1 MFGNISEKF
10 DSILRSIRGVGTIT
24 DTNINQTIREIRR
37 ALIEADVSFKV
48 VKKFIC
54 AVQDKAQGVKVIKSI
69 KPGQQFIKILRDE
82 LVELLGNKSESLI
95 LKNKPSIILVAG
107 LQGAGKTTTVGKIA
121 YWLKKNNKS
130 VIMVAADV
138 YRPGAVQQLKTIGDH
153 IQVPVYD
160 EGNRDPVSICANAI
174 QKSNLMGVDAILID
188 TAGRLHI
195 DDQMMLE
202 IKNISKLTNLDEILY
217 VADGMTGQDAV
228 KSANSFNKIL
238 DISGIVLTKMDGDSR
253 GGAAVSIREVIGKP
267 IKFLGISEK
276 VDGLEVFNPHQI
288 ADRILGFGDVISL
301 VNKAQNLFDEKNARK
316 IEDKIKR
323 NSFTLEDYKIQL
335 KQIKKMGPM
344 SEILNMIPGS
354 SNKILKNMTI
364 DDRNLN
370 WIEAI
375 INSMT
380 LKERETPNILNGSRR
395 LRISKGSG
403 RPVQEVNALLNQFFQ
418 MQKMMK
424 KMGKLKNNSLP
435 NIGNFFRMR

>member
-1 MFGNISEKF
+1 
-10 DSILRSIRGVGTIT
+10 
-24 DTNINQTIREIRR
+24 
-37 ALIEADVSFKV
+37 
-48 VKKFIC
+48 
-54 AVQDKAQGVKVIKSI
+54 
-69 KPGQQFIKILRDE
+69 
-82 LVELLGNKSESLI
+82 
-95 LKNKPSIILVAG
+95 
-107 LQGAGKTTTVGKIA
+107 
-121 YWLKKNNKS
+121 
-130 VIMVAADV
+130 
-138 YRPGAVQQLKTIGDH
+138 
-153 IQVPVYD
+153 
-160 EGNRDPVSICANAI
+160 
-174 QKSNLMGVDAILID
+174 
-188 TAGRLHI
+188 
-195 DDQMMLE
+195 
-202 IKNISKLTNLDEILY
+202 
-217 VADGMTGQDAV
+217 MTGQDAV